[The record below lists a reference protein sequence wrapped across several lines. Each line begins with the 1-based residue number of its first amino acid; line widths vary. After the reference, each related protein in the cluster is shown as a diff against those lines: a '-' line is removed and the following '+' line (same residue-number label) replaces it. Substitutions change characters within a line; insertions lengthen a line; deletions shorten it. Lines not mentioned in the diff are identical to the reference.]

1 VAGDFIEISN
11 VTYGRRIFEIV
22 SITGSDPNKVIKV
35 KYDEILPGIA
45 SGLTWVIRRRRN
57 LQQQVR
63 RVTIVG
69 SGAPVT

>member
-1 VAGDFIEISN
+1 MA
-11 VTYGRRIFEIV
+11 
-22 SITGSDPNKVIKV
+22 ITGSDPNKVIRV